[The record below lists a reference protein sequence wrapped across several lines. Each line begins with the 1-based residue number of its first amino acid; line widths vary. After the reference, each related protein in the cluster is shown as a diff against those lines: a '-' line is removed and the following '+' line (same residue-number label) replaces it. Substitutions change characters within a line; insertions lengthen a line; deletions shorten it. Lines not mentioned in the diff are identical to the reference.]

1 MWQSS
6 VLTSFIT
13 TSVRGLDNLYQGKFT
28 RIQNEDLGPKPPQA
42 LTPVVYQLNLII
54 DYLKVA
60 FANAITFQDN
70 MINNIDP
77 QQITATGIPSKDTL
91 SFAVSLPNGYQPK
104 GLIICNCIDLSG
116 SIVGNPVWAEM
127 QPGLVNGSVVVR
139 AIYGLTANHT
149 YSITFMVF

>member
-1 MWQSS
+1 
-6 VLTSFIT
+6 
-13 TSVRGLDNLYQGKFT
+13 
-28 RIQNEDLGPKPPQA
+28 
-42 LTPVVYQLNLII
+42 VVYQLNLII